1 MLQEGSEDQQQNEGV
16 SLNLIGSII
25 QCISYPYLIYHKE
38 FIQEYGPRF
47 VDICVKALRGAPE
60 KSLRDVRREKIEL
73 IIKSIDNFQRRL
85 ISKEDREKLTEIL
98 KLEVCLMC
106 LKSSYL
112 ERRIQGFRDLN

>member
-73 IIKSIDNFQRRL
+73 IIKSIDNF
-85 ISKEDREKLTEIL
+85 
-98 KLEVCLMC
+98 
-106 LKSSYL
+106 
-112 ERRIQGFRDLN
+112 